1 MDKLNGLKITRR
13 LIKEAIPDNS
23 ESCPI
28 AMAMQG
34 KVDGIP
40 RVYPKETVILK
51 ENKGETIWINHTQA
65 LIDWINQFDKGGYG
79 HAGGPQPITLEI
91 TETGYLGIKE
101 AA

>member
-40 RVYPKETVILK
+40 RVYPKRRLPSKRTR
-51 ENKGETIWINHTQA
+51 GRRSGSTIPRNYKTGSTSSTRA
-65 LIDWINQFDKGGYG
+65 AMGMP
-79 HAGGPQPITLEI
+79 AGRNR
-91 TETGYLGIKE
+91 
-101 AA
+101 